1 MNASRSV
8 RISDAER
15 SSAMEALGIALSEG
29 RLDVM
34 EYDTRCRGIAEAR
47 LLKDIDPFF
56 ADLPE
61 DLRRRAQAA
70 VQASAQVSPSSLGRM
85 HRSQAGNLVPR
96 PSSAVAHTPGVYT
109 AAEIAEAYQ
118 SGRDT
123 RLGIL
128 SLTGVGSLAST
139 LLLSAVWESFFVAT
153 PLLLIPTVWILLY
166 ILRVGPQSWYVPSPQ
181 RLERQRA
188 RQLKLEDRAQRLEL
202 RAKRRAQGEEL
213 TDALVDYGRDFIGRR
228 RKQ

>member
-1 MNASRSV
+1 
-8 RISDAER
+8 
-15 SSAMEALGIALSEG
+15 MEALGIALSEG
-29 RLDVM
+29 RLDVV

-47 LLKDIDPFF
+47 LLTDLDPFF

-70 VQASAQVSPSSLGRM
+70 ALSSTQASPSSRGRM
-85 HRSQAGNLVPR
+85 HSSLAGNLVPR
-96 PSSAVAHTPGVYT
+96 PSSTVAHTPGVYT
-109 AAEIAEAYQ
+109 AADIAEAYQ
-118 SGRDT
+118 SGKNT

-139 LLLSAVWESFFVAT
+139 ALLGAVWDSSFLVTA
-153 PLLLIPTVWILLY
+153 PLWLFPTVWILLY

-188 RQLKLEDRAQRLEL
+188 RQLKLEDKAQRLEL
-202 RAKRRAQGEEL
+202 RAKRRVQGEEL
-213 TDALVDYGRDFIGRR
+213 TDALVDYGRDFMERR
-228 RKQ
+228 RKG